1 MVTQLIWLLS
11 EFEAL
16 FVRPNSKLWI
26 RRLYLELMGV
36 KCPNAFWVGKS
47 FHLLRRGN
55 LSLGERCALG
65 EFVRLDNH
73 ATIEIGDDFL
83 AAPGL
88 CISAGTH
95 DPTSLMP
102 KCSPIRI
109 GSHVWC
115 GVNVTILNG
124 VTIGDDVVI
133 GAGSL
138 VNKDIPSNSMAGGVP
153 AKVVKSLNR
162 DEMANLWTWVNIA
175 SEDMVV

>member
-16 FVRPNSKLWI
+16 YVRPNSRLRI
-26 RRLYLELMGV
+26 RRLYLKLMGV
-36 KCPNAFWVGKS
+36 KCPNVFWVGKS

-65 EFVRLDNH
+65 EFARLDNH
-73 ATIEIGDDFL
+73 APIEIGDDFL

-95 DPTSLMP
+95 DPISLIP
-102 KCSPIRI
+102 KCTPIRI
-109 GSHVWC
+109 GNHVWC

-124 VTIGDDVVI
+124 VTIGDNVVI

-138 VNKDIPSNSMAGGVP
+138 VNKDIPSNSMAVGVP
-153 AKVVKSLNR
+153 AKVVKTLNR
-162 DEMANLWTWVNIA
+162 DGAANLWTWV
-175 SEDMVV
+175 SKVRDEVVI